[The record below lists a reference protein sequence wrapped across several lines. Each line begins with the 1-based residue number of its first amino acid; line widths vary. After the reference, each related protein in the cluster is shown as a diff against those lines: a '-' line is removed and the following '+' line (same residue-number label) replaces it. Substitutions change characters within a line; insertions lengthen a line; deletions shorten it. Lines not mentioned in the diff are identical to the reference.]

1 MIRVTNRQRWN
12 RTKGVTVAL
21 LLVGAIASVGG
32 MEDAD
37 ATRPANFPLA
47 WGLVIV
53 AGLITAGIIRRP
65 Q

>member
-12 RTKGVTVAL
+12 RTKGVVVAL
-21 LLVGAIASVGG
+21 LLVAAVASVGG
-32 MEDAD
+32 MEDTD

-47 WGLVIV
+47 WGLVIT

-65 Q
+65 